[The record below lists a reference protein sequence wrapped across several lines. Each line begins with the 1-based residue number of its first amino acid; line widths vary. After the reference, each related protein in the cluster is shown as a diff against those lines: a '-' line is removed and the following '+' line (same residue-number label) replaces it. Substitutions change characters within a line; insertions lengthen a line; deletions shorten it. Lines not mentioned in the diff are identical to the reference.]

1 MLRRAVFMMACVSVA
16 LAGVVARAQSEID
29 SVPAFEAARI
39 WLATLDAGR
48 YGAAWEN
55 AAPLLRDATPKIP
68 WETTLER
75 ARGALGVVI
84 VRKIRQ
90 AACSRGTQVDPE
102 TEICVIQ
109 YDTRFEDR
117 PLGSEQATVLRAPD
131 GTWRVAA
138 YQLR

>member
-1 MLRRAVFMMACVSVA
+1 MDWKAA
-16 LAGVVARAQSEID
+16 LAGIWLATTGATAHAQADID
-29 SVPAFEAARI
+29 ATPALEAARI

-48 YGAAWEN
+48 YGAAWED
-55 AAPLLRDATPKIP
+55 AAPLLRDATPKVP

-117 PLGSEQATVLRAPD
+117 PLGSEQATVLRSPD